1 MLQPQESEVQ
11 ISIPLRALVGVIDQ
25 LPTEALLQLLHAAEA
40 ALAMRADTKSDG
52 QVLQGEEAHF
62 WESELG
68 QYIAAEADGSIAIE
82 DVRQALS
89 MIPGALS
96 AEASRERDE
105 RYGEPCRDPLSPRA

>member
-1 MLQPQESEVQ
+1 MPQPQESEVR
-11 ISIPLRALVGVIDQ
+11 ISSPFRALVGVIDQ

-40 ALAMRADTKSDG
+40 ALAMRADTQPDR

-68 QYIAAEADGSIAIE
+68 RYIAAEADGSIAIE

-89 MIPGALS
+89 VIPGALA
-96 AEASRERDE
+96 AEISKERDE
-105 RYGEPCRDPLSPRA
+105 R